1 MQFIRTFFQLNN
13 QLVFFG
19 YGLVFF
25 ILGLAIALQS
35 RNTSRLDL
43 ARSLKWLAAFGFAHS
58 FNEWGDLFI
67 PIQAVYLSG
76 EEIKILHYLHLF
88 LLALS
93 FTFLFEFGV
102 ALLKPLG
109 RSRWIYWIPSAVLAV
124 WLFFCYF
131 PLATLI
137 TDFDSWFNL
146 SAALARYFIGFP
158 GGLLAAY
165 ALRQHTYQR
174 IAPIN
179 VPHIIRML
187 RISGIL
193 MALYALTGGLIVPPI
208 PYFPGNI
215 LNNANFE
222 NFFGF
227 PPAVIRSIIGL
238 GLAIA
243 IIRVLEVFDLET
255 ERTIENMEKQQIL
268 ATERERIAREL
279 HDGAIQKVYS
289 AGLLVESAGKLVDA
303 SQPVLVNRLQKA
315 AYVLND
321 AILDLRLNL
330 SELHSKP
337 SQETLTVGLNRLAHD
352 PRFKSLVDIQ
362 LEVNLPEMDRIQ
374 DDRTTQMLS
383 IVNEALS
390 NAVRHARPSHI
401 HITATQEDSYIL
413 ITVEDDGIGIPEKY
427 EAGYGLRNMRDRAR
441 LLGGELK
448 IENHNGRGTRISL
461 RVPRNDER

>member
-1 MQFIRTFFQLNN
+1 MMQFIRTFFQLNN
-13 QLVFFG
+13 QIVFFG

-43 ARSLKWLAAFGFAHS
+43 ARSLKWLAAFGFAHG

-67 PIQAVYLSG
+67 PIQAAYLSG
-76 EEIKILHYLHLF
+76 GEIKILHYLHLF
-88 LLALS
+88 LLAVS

-102 ALLKPLG
+102 ALLKPL
-109 RSRWIYWIPSAVLAV
+109 RQDRWIYWIPSAVLAV
-124 WLFFCYF
+124 WLFVSYF
-131 PLATLI
+131 PLAAWI
-137 TDFDSWFNL
+137 TDFNTWFNL

-165 ALRQHTYQR
+165 ALRQHTYER
-174 IAPIN
+174 IAPLN
-179 VPHIIRML
+179 VPYIIRML

-193 MALYALTGGLIVPPI
+193 MALYAVTGGLIVPPI

-215 LNNANFE
+215 LNNVNFE

-243 IIRVLEVFDLET
+243 MIYVLEVFDLET

-268 ATERERIAREL
+268 ASERDRIAREL

-289 AGLLVESAGKLVDA
+289 AGLLVESAGKMVDA
-303 SQPVLVNRLQKA
+303 SQPVLANRLQKA
-315 AYVLND
+315 ANVLND
-321 AILDLRLNL
+321 AIQDLRTNL

-337 SQETLTVGLNRLAHD
+337 SQESLKEGLKRLAEE
-352 PRFKSLVDIQ
+352 PRFKSLVDIK
-362 LEVNLPEMDRIQ
+362 LDTDLPEVDQIPSDRIN
-374 DDRTTQMLS
+374 QMLS
-383 IVNEALS
+383 VVNEALS

-401 HITATQEDSYIL
+401 HINASQLDSHIL
-413 ITVEDDGIGIPEKY
+413 ISVEDDGIGIPKKY

-441 LLGGELK
+441 MLGGDLR
-448 IENHNGRGTRISL
+448 IDNPGGRGTRISL
-461 RVPRNDER
+461 RVPRND